1 MGWTFTNDPANSVRD
16 RVRILIGDTNPAEPL
31 ISDEVLDWIISKEA
45 NEILAAARAAD
56 VIAAR
61 FAREADIAVGDLS
74 VKYSSIATRYF
85 ELAESLR
92 QDFLLDAGSPDSIG
106 FPILARRQPRDPLFR
121 LGQFS
126 IEGG

>member
-1 MGWTFTNDPANSVRD
+1 MSWTFTNDPANSVRD
-16 RVRILIGDTNPAEPL
+16 RVRILIGDTNQAEPL

-56 VIAAR
+56 VIAAH

-92 QDFLLDAGSPDSIG
+92 QEFSFDTGSSDSIG
-106 FPILARRQPRDPLFR
+106 LPLLAREEPRDPLFK
-121 LGQFS
+121 LGQFDV
-126 IEGG
+126 EGG